1 MTMKTA
7 NCGASMKATQAST
20 PNMMAGGM
28 TMKKK
33 PMAYGHGGMAK
44 KKTGMMYGG
53 MAKKKK

>member
-20 PNMMAGGM
+20 PKMMAGGM
-28 TMKKK
+28 AKKK

-53 MAKKKK
+53 MAHKKKK